1 MKKYIEN
8 ENGGWMTSTI
18 YIRQSLLKAIQLR
31 RQARTDAD
39 KYEALRLLGQAL
51 HTLEDLSAHSNWV
64 ELAMIEM
71 GYRDVFAHVGSN
83 AAIHLGGKTIW
94 PLVTGTFGGMDFIH
108 SLLGEATD
116 HLSQTQISDV
126 NTAVTNASAQGGGGG
141 NSAFT
146 ALQKLFAQLPG
157 SQAREL
163 SRECEGIE
171 NASRARARGISEMT
185 ARTRDGGGMRDVGD
199 VRSSQ
204 TGEMDPEKI
213 AQEIYPILRFRDRVV
228 KAINKALDKVQIA
241 SRARFLS
248 REC

>member
-1 MKKYIEN
+1 
-8 ENGGWMTSTI
+8 
-18 YIRQSLLKAIQLR
+18 
-31 RQARTDAD
+31 
-39 KYEALRLLGQAL
+39 
-51 HTLEDLSAHSNWV
+51 
-64 ELAMIEM
+64 
-71 GYRDVFAHVGSN
+71 
-83 AAIHLGGKTIW
+83 
-94 PLVTGTFGGMDFIH
+94 
-108 SLLGEATD
+108 
-116 HLSQTQISDV
+116 
-126 NTAVTNASAQGGGGG
+126 
-141 NSAFT
+141 
-146 ALQKLFAQLPG
+146 
-157 SQAREL
+157 L